1 MAERRMISK
10 SIIDSDS
17 FLDLPTTT
25 QCLYFHLLMRADDD
39 GFISNPKSVMR
50 IIGAR
55 DDDLKVLIAKEF
67 IIPFDSGVVVIKHWR
82 IHNYIQKDRYKQT
95 LHKEE
100 LSILFLDENKAYIDK
115 NCDVSKMYPE
125 CIQTV
130 SKMDTQVSIG
140 KDIDS
145 IGNSLSSID
154 SIEVNISDLPFGEKE
169 EENIQNNEQEHI
181 QTAYSK
187 LVSYFEKEK
196 NAPVTST
203 EMHILHEFTQLYS
216 IEFIQ
221 EAFKVAIE
229 NNTRKL
235 AYVRAILQ
243 DWKGKG
249 FNRVEEIR
257 EYRSS
262 FNKSKN
268 HLQKKQMRE
277 PNYTKPDENCSEED
291 RLKVLEELEK
301 QIGSG

>member
-1 MAERRMISK
+1 MAERRMLSK
-10 SIIDSDS
+10 SIIDNDT
-17 FLDLPTTT
+17 FLDLPQTA
-25 QCLYFHLLMRADDD
+25 QNLYFHLLMRADDD
-39 GFISNPKSVMR
+39 GFISNPKSIMR

-55 DDDLKVLIAKEF
+55 DDDLKVLIVKNF
-67 IIPFDSGVVVIKHWR
+67 LIPFDSGVVVIKHWR

-100 LSILFLDENKAYIDK
+100 LSSLSLDENKAYIDK
-115 NCDVSKMYPE
+115 NIDVSKMYPE

-235 AYVRAILQ
+235 SYVRAILQ
-243 DWKGKG
+243 DWEGKG
-249 FNRVEEIR
+249 FKRVEEIR
-257 EYRSS
+257 EYRNS
-262 FNKSKN
+262 FGKSKK